1 MLLSQNYSTA
11 IKIGKKI
18 EKKNKKFKNKNRKN
32 MEKKQSIDVTFLS
45 GLNL

>member
-32 MEKKQSIDVTFLS
+32 MEKNNRLM
-45 GLNL
+45 